1 MKKSFTKFYFGINL
15 LIVFILICL
24 CFRPVYGMDSYRQAQ
39 TNWPILNWIKGGFSP
54 LNPEIPIRGENHLTW
69 LLELPAF
76 QWIVYVIS
84 EFSGLRVDYAS
95 RLAALC
101 LALLCL
107 RIFHQTIQEIS
118 YAPNKWI
125 LIFCFN
131 PYFIYWSTTGLID
144 WLAFYLGLQAAYTY
158 SKFDRNTKL
167 RTFFSFTF
175 LLIALLV
182 KLPLGI
188 SGFLLLIALRIF
200 LMNSLGHSLKFC
212 LKRFTS
218 KTMIASI
225 FITFAL
231 TYSWQ
236 IWLRSLYPPGDPRN
250 VWLVTSQTRYWYF
263 GTSEQ
268 YQSVLNNLFFVLF
281 RLVSDSAG
289 PILGIVILIL
299 LAYVFIK
306 RPSFMILFIPTFFY
320 VAIFI
325 NLNLMHNYYQIPLYF
340 SVLLFLILYSED
352 IKVRM
357 PDILKLK
364 KYLSTF
370 LLAVLVFLSLSLS
383 YNAKSYIYSAMFAR
397 EKNENCYPEIL
408 KKRVIYLGAVNPS
421 LFYACNVTSLQVDL
435 NSSDDLELLS
445 QESSHYRYLVIDSS
459 VDFERIP
466 EIFSNA
472 GIKKFQFM
480 RGSLYKIN

>member
-1 MKKSFTKFYFGINL
+1 
-15 LIVFILICL
+15 
-24 CFRPVYGMDSYRQAQ
+24 MDSYRQAQ

-54 LNPEIPIRGENHLTW
+54 LNPEIPIKGEQHLTW

-84 EFSGLRVDYAS
+84 KFSGIRVDYAS
-95 RLAALC
+95 RLVALY

-118 YAPNKWI
+118 NKSNKWI

-144 WLAFYLGLQAAYTY
+144 WLAFYLGLQAASTY
-158 SKFDRNTKL
+158 SKLNVNTKL
-167 RTFFSFTF
+167 RIFFSLIF

-200 LMNSLGHSLKFC
+200 LMNSKGKSLKFC
-212 LKRFTS
+212 LKHLAS
-218 KTMIASI
+218 KAMIASI
-225 FITFAL
+225 LITLTL

-236 IWLRSLYPPGDPRN
+236 IWLKSLYPTGDPRN

-268 YQSVLNNLFFVLF
+268 YQSVLNNLFFVMF
-281 RLVSDSAG
+281 RLLSDSAG

-299 LAYVFIK
+299 LAYVSIK
-306 RPSFMILFIPTFFY
+306 RPTFIILFIPTFFY
-320 VAIFI
+320 AAIFI
-325 NLNLMHNYYQIPLYF
+325 NLNLKHNYYQIPIYF
-340 SVLLFLILYSED
+340 STLLFLILYFDD
-352 IKVRM
+352 IKVKL
-357 PDILKLK
+357 PEILKCK
-364 KYLSTF
+364 KYLAIF
-370 LLAVLVFLSLSLS
+370 LLAALIFLSLSLS

-435 NSSDDLELLS
+435 ESSEDLELFS
-445 QESSHYRYLVIDSS
+445 QESSQYRYLVVDSS
-459 VDFERIP
+459 IEFERIP
-466 EIFSNA
+466 EIFSKA

-480 RGSLYKIN
+480 RGSLYMIN